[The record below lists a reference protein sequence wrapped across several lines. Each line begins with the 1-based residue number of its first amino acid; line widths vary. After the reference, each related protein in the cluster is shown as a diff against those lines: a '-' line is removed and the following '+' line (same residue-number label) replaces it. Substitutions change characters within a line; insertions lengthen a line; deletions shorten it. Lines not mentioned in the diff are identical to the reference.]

1 MTDLSKIINE
11 QRDRIAELERQLK
24 EVELDKIDETA
35 LVMAGARKI
44 ANKSSATSN
53 AGLFID
59 LFDSDFFTAV
69 EWCKKLGLDPE
80 GDQTSYNS
88 MGEHLRQQLNGG
100 DQDG

>member
-53 AGLFID
+53 ATCKWW
-59 LFDSDFFTAV
+59 TASR
-69 EWCKKLGLDPE
+69 K
-80 GDQTSYNS
+80 
-88 MGEHLRQQLNGG
+88 HLYM
-100 DQDG
+100 